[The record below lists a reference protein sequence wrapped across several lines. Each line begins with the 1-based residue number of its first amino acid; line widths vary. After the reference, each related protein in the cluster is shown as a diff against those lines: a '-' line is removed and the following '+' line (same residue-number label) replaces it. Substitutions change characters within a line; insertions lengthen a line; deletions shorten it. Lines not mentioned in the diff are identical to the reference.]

1 MKIYVPSINIKGLNK
16 EPDYEAIF
24 ASGYSAGYEDG
35 YESYPCLKKMPLTV
49 EVLSAG
55 TIYWRGTRTRTIQYK
70 KNKNDW
76 TDITSS
82 SAGAPIDVAAGDIVK
97 FRGSNPSYE
106 GSQLVLQNG
115 SFNLLGNIMSLIN
128 ATNFS
133 SIKTLTT
140 PNTFKNFFLE
150 DTGIIDASNLLL
162 PATTLTQTCYLNM
175 FRGCTSLTAA
185 PSILPATTLESNCY
199 QTMFC
204 ECTSLTS
211 APELPATTLANNCY
225 QQMFAACTSLTTA
238 PELPATTL
246 AEDCYWSMFYGCG
259 SLTGAPAL
267 PAMTLAEGCYRE
279 MFRGCFNLT
288 TPPELP
294 ATKMAENCYY
304 GMFYYCTSLTTAPEL
319 PATTLANYCYGR
331 MFNRCTS
338 LTKAPSILPATT
350 LAPNCYDSMF
360 QYCTSLTTAPE
371 LPAPFSAEGCYSF
384 MFGACDKLN
393 YIKCLALG
401 YFGSADFGMW
411 ASAVASSGTFVK
423 DPNANNWPRGWNGI
437 PTNWTIVD
445 AS

>member
-35 YESYPCLKKMPLTV
+35 YDSYPCLKKMPLTV

-55 TIYWRGTRTRTIQYK
+55 TIYWRGTTTRTIQYK

-76 TDITSS
+76 ADITSTR
-82 SAGAPIDVAAGDIVK
+82 AGAAIDVAAGDIVK

-106 GSQLVLQNG
+106 GSQLVLKNG
-115 SFNLLGNIMSLIN
+115 SFNLLGNIMSLIDS
-128 ATNFS
+128 TSFP

-140 PNTFKNFFLE
+140 TYTFRSLFQE
-150 DTGIIDASNLLL
+150 SSGIIDASNLLL
-162 PATTLTQTCYLNM
+162 PATSLTTGCYRNM
-175 FRGCTSLTAA
+175 FYGCTSLTAA
-185 PSILPATTLESNCY
+185 P
-199 QTMFC
+199 
-204 ECTSLTS
+204 
-211 APELPATTLANNCY
+211 ELPATVLAN
-225 QQMFAACTSLTTA
+225 
-238 PELPATTL
+238 
-246 AEDCYWSMFYGCG
+246 DCYYF
-259 SLTGAPAL
+259 
-267 PAMTLAEGCYRE
+267 
-279 MFRGCFNLT
+279 MFRD
-288 TPPELP
+288 
-294 ATKMAENCYY
+294 
-304 GMFYYCTSLTTAPEL
+304 CTSLTTAPEL
-319 PATTLANYCYGR
+319 PATTLANSCYLS
-331 MFNRCTS
+331 MFQKCTS

-371 LPAPFSAEGCYSF
+371 LPAPFSAEGCYSY
-384 MFGACDKLN
+384 MFGACGKLN

-401 YFGSADFGMW
+401 YFGNADFGMW

-437 PTNWTIVD
+437 PNNWTIVD